1 MTFEVK
7 ALKLIK
13 HNKEVIFMKEV
24 KQAIVLVDTYRRPS
38 RKRNTVGRYI
48 VSAKSA
54 KAAVQL
60 VQTAPRFGSVQFSSW
75 EQHDSFKSIKYKEV
89 KKMLYNSWKNKWIL
103 EEPHHACD
111 RRN

>member
-48 VSAKSA
+48 VSAKSEKEA
-54 KAAVQL
+54 IEL
-60 VQTAPRFGSVQFSSW
+60 VQKALVLVLFS
-75 EQHDSFKSIKYKEV
+75 FIIGN
-89 KKMLYNSWKNKWIL
+89 KMILTNS
-103 EEPHHACD
+103 
-111 RRN
+111 